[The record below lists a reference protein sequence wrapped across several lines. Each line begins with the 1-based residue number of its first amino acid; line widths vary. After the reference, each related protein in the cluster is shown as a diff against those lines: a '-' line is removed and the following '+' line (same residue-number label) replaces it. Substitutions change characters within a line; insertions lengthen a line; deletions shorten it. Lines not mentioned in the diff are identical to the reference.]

1 MREYHATKVTQLKES
16 QHSQDADPL
25 DILARRYRIT
35 DMSMESSTPRGFQD
49 VEQEFRAYIDSD
61 FDKQSD
67 AIQFWQVRIYI
78 LVARCCDL
86 TVSIH
91 NLDESDT
98 VPHFI
103 CYRNGLP
110 PHPGI
115 VHAM

>member
-1 MREYHATKVTQLKES
+1 MREYRATKVTQLKES
-16 QHSQDADPL
+16 QRSQDADPL
-25 DILARRYRIT
+25 DILARHYRIT

-78 LVARCCDL
+78 LVARCRDL

-115 VHAM
+115 IRAM